1 MGKSLF
7 ILGNGFD
14 IMHALPTRYADFRKY
29 LKRTYNIKEH
39 VIYAV
44 LETFVHNHGELVA
57 LDYEVA
63 DFWFNLF
70 DENID
75 MGVGW
80 ANFEDGLGK
89 LIYPNVCFIDGLMD
103 RDGESNILKTANVN
117 SDISRDIFMIAK
129 AVSKF
134 FSEWIKSVDIN
145 AERCSDFAD
154 LLSEDDWVFSFN
166 YTETIEKL
174 YGHNKICH
182 IHGVVGEELL
192 FGHGGNGGYDDKHH
206 KHLESEDYLPLVNE
220 LFKKNTAKALKAH
233 DAFFKALQRDDIS
246 DVYSIGFSYSDVD
259 MIYIQ
264 AIIKCL
270 SGKKVT
276 WHCHDHNGDAYTHIA
291 KVKESGFW
299 GECKVFSLGQ

>member
-14 IMHALPTRYADFRKY
+14 IMHKLPTKYADFREY
-29 LKRTYNIKEH
+29 LKKTYTITKHDE
-39 VIYAV
+39 YAV
-44 LETFVHNHGELVA
+44 PTVLINNAGEPFA
-57 LDYEVA
+57 LDFEVA

-70 DENID
+70 DDDID
-75 MGVGW
+75 MGDNW
-80 ANFEDGLGK
+80 SSFEDGLGK
-89 LIYPNVCFIDGLMD
+89 IIYPDDCFIDSVTD

-117 SDISRDIFMIAK
+117 SDISRNIFIIAK
-129 AVSKF
+129 SVGKF
-134 FSEWIKSVDIN
+134 FSGWIKSVDIN
-145 AERCSDFAD
+145 TERCSDFAD

-192 FGHGGNGGYDDKHH
+192 FGHGGNGGYDDKYH
-206 KHLESEDYLPLVNE
+206 KNLGSEDYLPLVNE

-233 DAFFKALQRDDIS
+233 EAFFNALPREDIS

-264 AIIKCL
+264 AVIKCL
-270 SGKKVT
+270 SRKKVT
-276 WHCHDHNGDAYTHIA
+276 WYCHDHNGDACTHIV

-299 GECKVFSLGQ
+299 GECTAFSLG

>member
-14 IMHALPTRYADFRKY
+14 IMHKLPTKYADFREY
-29 LKRTYNIKEH
+29 LKKTYTITKHDE
-39 VIYAV
+39 YAV
-44 LETFVHNHGELVA
+44 PTVLINNAGEPFA
-57 LDYEVA
+57 LDFEVA

-70 DENID
+70 DDDID
-75 MGVGW
+75 MGENW
-80 ANFEDGLGK
+80 SSFEDGLGK
-89 LIYPNVCFIDGLMD
+89 IIYPDDCFIDSVTD

-129 AVSKF
+129 SVGKF

-145 AERCSDFAD
+145 AERCSEFAD

-166 YTETIEKL
+166 YTETMEKL

-192 FGHGGNGGYDDKHH
+192 FGHGRDGRYDDKYH
-206 KHLESEDYLPLVNE
+206 KYLGSEDYLPLVDE
-220 LFKKNTAKALKAH
+220 LFKKNTAKALKEH
-233 DAFFKALQRDDIS
+233 YAFFEALQNDDIRE
-246 DVYSIGFSYSDVD
+246 VYSIGFSYSDVD

-264 AIIKCL
+264 TIIKCL

-276 WHCHDHNGDAYTHIA
+276 WYCHDYKGDAYAHIA
-291 KVKESGFW
+291 KVKECGFS
-299 GECKVFSLGQ
+299 GECTVFSLGQ

>member
-14 IMHALPTRYADFRKY
+14 IMHKLHTKYADFREY
-29 LKRTYNIKEH
+29 LKKTYTITKH
-39 VIYAV
+39 DDYASPTV
-44 LETFVHNHGELVA
+44 LINNSGEQVA
-57 LDYEVA
+57 SDFEVA

-70 DENID
+70 DDDID
-75 MGVGW
+75 MGANW
-80 ANFEDGLGK
+80 SNFEDGLGK
-89 LIYPNVCFIDGLMD
+89 LVYPDDCFIEGIMD

-129 AVSKF
+129 SVGEF
-134 FSEWIKSVDIN
+134 FSEWIKSVDVN

-206 KHLESEDYLPLVNE
+206 KYLGSEDYLPLVNE

-276 WHCHDHNGDAYTHIA
+276 WNCHDHNGDAYTHIV

-299 GECKVFSLGQ
+299 GECTAFSLG